1 MQDSVFT
8 LIQPRLIISTFSLK
22 KINVNFASYE
32 EMKKH
37 PYLNHVVATTIVA
50 YRQKH
55 GAYKTINDL
64 KNVGTINDE
73 LLAKLNNY
81 FEFDF

>member
-1 MQDSVFT
+1 
-8 LIQPRLIISTFSLK
+8 
-22 KINVNFASYE
+22 
-32 EMKKH
+32 MKKH